1 MLQKILCKNSPKIIP
16 EICVSKLGPEATRKL
31 VCKIPK
37 LFSKIFPK
45 NNSPKLLLKLLLKIG
60 FSNLFFLYIRKLL
73 NYQNY
78 FPNCSPKRFPKAIAQ
93 SCYRKLLWVVCKAAP
108 KSCSPK
114 LFRIIPRAPPQNL
127 FVAISQNYSP
137 KEYRKAVAPKLLC
150 FKPPKPPPLLPL
162 SPNIIF

>member
-1 MLQKILCKNSPKIIP
+1 MQKFPQNYFRNLRSKIRPGNYTKAGLQSPKIVFKNI
-16 EICVSKLGPEATRKL
+16 A
-31 VCKIPK
+31 
-37 LFSKIFPK
+37 K
-45 NNSPKLLLKLLLKIG
+45 NNPPKLLLKLLLKIG

-93 SCYRKLLWVVCKAAP
+93 SCDRKLLGVVCKGAH

-114 LFRIIPRAPPQNL
+114 LFRIIPKATPQNL

-162 SPNIIF
+162 SPKIIF